1 MTFALRVGF
10 EGVLADYSNR
20 SATGPVRAGEEPM
33 LRKVQLLGRTPRA
46 AHYMNNDPGHR
57 TKEAV
62 MADKPAAGCARLT
75 GGPVGEPGETQKQE
89 TRPPVKEGRTM
100 IQVGKKAPDFIAP
113 AYVKGE
119 FTSVKLSD
127 YLGKW
132 VVLCF
137 YPGDF
142 TFV

>member
-1 MTFALRVGF
+1 MA
-10 EGVLADYSNR
+10 
-20 SATGPVRAGEEPM
+20 EE
-33 LRKVQLLGRTPRA
+33 Q
-46 AHYMNNDPGHR
+46 
-57 TKEAV
+57 
-62 MADKPAAGCARLT
+62 KPGCARPT
-75 GGPVGEPGETQKQE
+75 GGLVSTTEDEAQDRQQEPHAE
-89 TRPPVKEGRTM
+89 RKEVRAM
-100 IQVGKKAPDFIAP
+100 IQVGKPAPDFVAP
-113 AYVKGE
+113 AYYKGT

>member
-1 MTFALRVGF
+1 
-10 EGVLADYSNR
+10 
-20 SATGPVRAGEEPM
+20 
-33 LRKVQLLGRTPRA
+33 
-46 AHYMNNDPGHR
+46 
-57 TKEAV
+57 
-62 MADKPAAGCARLT
+62 MADKPAIGCARPT
-75 GGPVGEPGETQKQE
+75 GGPVSASIETKPQE
-89 TRPPVKEGRTM
+89 TPVAARKERAM
-100 IQVGKKAPDFIAP
+100 IQVGKQAPDFVAP

>member
-1 MTFALRVGF
+1 
-10 EGVLADYSNR
+10 
-20 SATGPVRAGEEPM
+20 
-33 LRKVQLLGRTPRA
+33 
-46 AHYMNNDPGHR
+46 
-57 TKEAV
+57 
-62 MADKPAAGCARLT
+62 MADKPAVGCARPT
-75 GGPVGEPGETQKQE
+75 GGPVGEAGVTQKQE
-89 TRPPVKEGRTM
+89 TPSPAKEGRTM
-100 IQVGKKAPDFIAP
+100 IQVGKKAPDFVAP
-113 AYVKGE
+113 AYVRGE

>member
-1 MTFALRVGF
+1 
-10 EGVLADYSNR
+10 
-20 SATGPVRAGEEPM
+20 
-33 LRKVQLLGRTPRA
+33 
-46 AHYMNNDPGHR
+46 
-57 TKEAV
+57 
-62 MADKPAAGCARLT
+62 MADKPAVGCARPT
-75 GGPVGEPGETQKQE
+75 GGPVGGLGETQKQDTPLATKE
-89 TRPPVKEGRTM
+89 TRTM
-100 IQVGKKAPDFIAP
+100 IQVGKKAPDFVAP
-113 AYVKGE
+113 AFVKGE